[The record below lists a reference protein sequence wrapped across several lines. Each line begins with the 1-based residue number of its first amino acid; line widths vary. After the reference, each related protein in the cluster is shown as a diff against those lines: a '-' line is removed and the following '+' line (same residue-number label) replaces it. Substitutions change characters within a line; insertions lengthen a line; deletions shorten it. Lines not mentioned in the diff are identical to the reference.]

1 VCALLRSVVLSIL
14 PFLAVLPLHSQ
25 EKGPAAKEE
34 NLYSKA
40 LFASIAE
47 MEKSYGHMD
56 DSVSGTRIRTDYHHI
71 LVEKDLGI
79 TDDLPEQFGEYRV
92 EYLDTQNQ
100 IARYKGLRK
109 PFSIL
114 KVQPMRSAGAR
125 LKIQVTV
132 YWVEYKKSKLDLA
145 LSDWSDVEFRFNC
158 ETENFVISNIKL
170 GGI

>member
-1 VCALLRSVVLSIL
+1 VHTLLRSVVLSIF
-14 PFLAVLPLHSQ
+14 PFLFVISVYPQ
-25 EKGPAAKEE
+25 EKGAAAKVE

-40 LFASIAE
+40 LFASIVE
-47 MEKSYGHMD
+47 MEKSYSRSD
-56 DSVSGTRIRTDYHHI
+56 DSVLGTRIRTDYHHMRI
-71 LVEKDLGI
+71 EKDLGI

-100 IARYKGLRK
+100 IARCKELRK

-114 KVQPMRSAGAR
+114 KIQPMKSEGER

-132 YWVEYKKSKLDLA
+132 YWVEYKKSRLYLG
-145 LSDWSDVEFRFNC
+145 LSDWSDVEFRYDC
-158 ETENFVISNIKL
+158 ETQSFVISNIKL